1 MSFRKEM
8 LAARQGQYS
17 VKGERS
23 KSRAQ
28 VKSYSSTIATNSS
41 AWEEAIDVRNKAK
54 KEEFV
59 KTSYMYKSTKKVDN
73 VDPDADLR
81 ACMF

>member
-1 MSFRKEM
+1 MSFKREM
-8 LAARQGQYS
+8 LAARLGQYS

-28 VKSYSSTIATNSS
+28 VKSYPQTTSTNSS
-41 AWEEAIDVRNKAK
+41 SWDKVADVRNGV

-59 KTSYMYKSTKKVDN
+59 KTSYLYKSTKKVDN
-73 VDPDADLR
+73 SDPDADLR